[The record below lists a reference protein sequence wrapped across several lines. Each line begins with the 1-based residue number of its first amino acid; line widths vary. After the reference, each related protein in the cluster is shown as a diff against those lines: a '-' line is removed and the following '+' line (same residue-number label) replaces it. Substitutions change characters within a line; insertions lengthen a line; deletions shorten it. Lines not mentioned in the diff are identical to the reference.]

1 MTDAA
6 RALTRRTA
14 PADTGRVICPD
25 RTPTGEGGPARGRE
39 EYDRSVMASSRDDLD
54 RILTSPYLDGIHDRS
69 LEEIRAMRT
78 ECQQAEVGLS
88 YLRRLIQG
96 RLDIV
101 HSYIDHL
108 GSNGPLDL
116 ATLVE
121 DLPGILSSGPGRPP
135 GPGHLPMLLAPDTE
149 ESDLT
154 ADLDVI
160 LGADEIA
167 SLADMDIDHLRDLAG
182 RLEAL
187 ENKVSLDRRAL
198 HLRIDTL
205 QAELVERHK
214 TGRASVDG
222 LLS

>member
-1 MTDAA
+1 
-6 RALTRRTA
+6 
-14 PADTGRVICPD
+14 
-25 RTPTGEGGPARGRE
+25 
-39 EYDRSVMASSRDDLD
+39 MASPRDDLD

-101 HSYIDHL
+101 HSYIQHL
-108 GSNGPLDL
+108 GTDRPLDL

-154 ADLDVI
+154 DDLDAI

-167 SLADMDIDHLRDLAG
+167 SLADMNTDQLRDIAG

>member
-1 MTDAA
+1 M
-6 RALTRRTA
+6 
-14 PADTGRVICPD
+14 PSPK
-25 RTPTGEGGPARGRE
+25 
-39 EYDRSVMASSRDDLD
+39 DDLD
-54 RILTSPYLDGIHDRS
+54 RILTSPYLDGIETRS

-78 ECQQAEVGLS
+78 ECQQAEVALS

-101 HSYIDHL
+101 HTYLDHP
-108 GSNGPLDL
+108 GTDAPPDL
-116 ATLVE
+116 ASLVN

-135 GPGHLPMLLAPDTE
+135 GPEHLPMLLAPDTE
-149 ESDLT
+149 GSDLT
-154 ADLDVI
+154 ADLDAV

-167 SLADMDIDHLRDLAG
+167 DLADLDIDQLNNLAG

-187 ENKVSLDRRAL
+187 ENRVSLDRRAL
-198 HLRIDTL
+198 HVRIDTL
-205 QAELVERHK
+205 QAELVARHK

>member
-1 MTDAA
+1 M
-6 RALTRRTA
+6 
-14 PADTGRVICPD
+14 PSP
-25 RTPTGEGGPARGRE
+25 
-39 EYDRSVMASSRDDLD
+39 RDDLD
-54 RILTSPYLDGIHDRS
+54 RILTSPYLDGIKNRS
-69 LEEIRAMRT
+69 LEDIRAMRT

-101 HSYIDHL
+101 HSYLAHL
-108 GSNGPLDL
+108 GTDGPPDL
-116 ATLVE
+116 ATLVAE
-121 DLPGILSSGPGRPP
+121 LPGILTSGPGRPP
-135 GPGHLPMLLAPDTE
+135 GPEHLPMLLAPDTE

-154 ADLDVI
+154 ADLDAI

-167 SLADMDIDHLRDLAG
+167 ALAEMDPGQLRDLAG

-187 ENKVSLDRRAL
+187 ENRVSLDRRAL
-198 HLRIDTL
+198 HVRIDTL